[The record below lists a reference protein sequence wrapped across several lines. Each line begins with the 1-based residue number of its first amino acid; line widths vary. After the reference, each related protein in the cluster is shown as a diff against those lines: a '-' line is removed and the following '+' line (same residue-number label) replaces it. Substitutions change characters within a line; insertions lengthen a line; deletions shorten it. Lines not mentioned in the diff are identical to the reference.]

1 MRRKLVIAFRADR
14 DLADGKAL
22 AELEQPAFG
31 VERARPG
38 FLQEIDAQVR
48 GHRERHPSDRGEHGD
63 VHRCVR
69 QVHQGRARDRSAR
82 AQRFRP
88 KSVSQPRPAVRDR
101 HNGKAAAGM
110 EGLRELGCQ
119 PTPELV
125 ERDGRIRHG
134 SPLSPPPRLG
144 LTFGGRRPLSGYNG
158 IVFSERP
165 RVPAMNAPA
174 PALRNAPALPR
185 ETRNGIALLTMNR
198 PEQRNTLS
206 EAMLASFAEVLA
218 QIAAD
223 RAVRAVVLAANG
235 PVFCA
240 GHDLKELTARRAD
253 ADGGK
258 SYFQYIMET
267 CSSVM
272 QAIVG
277 LPQPVIAAVQGLAT
291 AAGCQLVASCDLAVA
306 SAQAKFCT
314 PGVDIGLFCSTP
326 MVALSRNVA
335 TKHAMEMLLTGDRIS
350 ADEAQRIGLVN
361 RVVEPGSEADAALA
375 LARKIAEK
383 STLTVKIGKAAFYRQ
398 REMPLAEAYR
408 YASQVMTENM
418 MARDA
423 EEGIC
428 AVLDKRAPR
437 WEDR

>member
-1 MRRKLVIAFRADR
+1 MLFWCYFTAARRNRIGRSRVRRKLVFAFRADR

-22 AELEQPAFG
+22 AEPEQPAFG
-31 VERARPG
+31 IERARPG

-69 QVHQGRARDRSAR
+69 QGHQGRARDRSAR
-82 AQRFRP
+82 AQR
-88 KSVSQPRPAVRDR
+88 
-101 HNGKAAAGM
+101 
-110 EGLRELGCQ
+110 
-119 PTPELV
+119 
-125 ERDGRIRHG
+125 
-134 SPLSPPPRLG
+134 
-144 LTFGGRRPLSGYNG
+144 
-158 IVFSERP
+158 
-165 RVPAMNAPA
+165 
-174 PALRNAPALPR
+174 NAPALLR

-267 CSSVM
+267 CCSVM

-314 PGVDIGLFCSTP
+314 PGVDIGLFC
-326 MVALSRNVA
+326 
-335 TKHAMEMLLTGDRIS
+335 
-350 ADEAQRIGLVN
+350 
-361 RVVEPGSEADAALA
+361 
-375 LARKIAEK
+375 
-383 STLTVKIGKAAFYRQ
+383 
-398 REMPLAEAYR
+398 
-408 YASQVMTENM
+408 
-418 MARDA
+418 
-423 EEGIC
+423 
-428 AVLDKRAPR
+428 
-437 WEDR
+437 